1 MTDFEKPEWACGVLN
16 KHKHLESSEW
26 FVATL
31 GFKWFAANLDGD
43 EKLLAFEAIAIA
55 LALDEQARRKLPM
68 SEQAE
73 WAAAELT
80 SRVSSCAPWR
90 AASAQGSWF
99 CSDKFGCVRWA
110 KEAIAIAESLIRREM
125 LGDTSDANAKEVKS

>member
-1 MTDFEKPEWACGVLN
+1 MTDVEKLEWACEVLN
-16 KHKHLESSEW
+16 REDHHGFSGWGVYQDTMVRPGSSSII
-26 FVATL
+26 L
-31 GFKWFAANLDGD
+31 S
-43 EKLLAFEAIAIA
+43 AFEAIAIA

-80 SRVSSCAPWR
+80 SRVSSCAPCR

-99 CSDKFGCVRWA
+99 CSDKFGRVRWA